1 MNRAAAAM
9 SAAGCFA
16 AAVLALAWSW
26 ADLTVSVARAPE
38 NAKSLAQMTPDR
50 WQQAFERLYQARAL
64 DPLNARYAAELG
76 RHYAWLAW
84 RSGGVA
90 DAARAYRRRS
100 RAAYLE
106 SIGRRPSWGY
116 AWANYAESRLLQDD
130 AEYGTRLALE
140 RALVLAP
147 LETKTQLKSLLVA
160 FSIWDRLSESQRAK
174 TVASL
179 RRALLVDENVELIFR
194 MAVHT
199 GREHIVEGVLTH
211 ARHRELL
218 NRIVAQSGR

>member
-1 MNRAAAAM
+1 M

-38 NAKSLAQMTPDR
+38 NPKSLSKMTPHR
-50 WQQAFERLYQARAL
+50 WRQAFDRLYRARAL

-90 DAARAYRRRS
+90 EAALAYRRLS
-100 RAAYLE
+100 RAAYVE
-106 SIGRRPSWGY
+106 SVSRRPSWGY
-116 AWANYAESRLLQDD
+116 AWANYAESRLLQGA
-130 AEYGTRLALE
+130 AEEGTRRALE
-140 RALVLAP
+140 RAMLLAP

-160 FSIWDRLSESQRAK
+160 FSTWDRLSESQRVMTAG
-174 TVASL
+174 SL
-179 RRALLVDENVELIFR
+179 RRALSVDEDVDLILR
-194 MAVHT
+194 MAVHA
-199 GREHIVEGVLTH
+199 GREQIVEGMLTH